1 MAGRL
6 TLSTVG
12 IKSPLDIGPAE
23 AEPDVVRLP
32 PDKPPDSRPRRAK
45 RARPRAPRGAG
56 ARAAGLRRDG
66 GEVPFYGS
74 GRPVQTSVSLDGD
87 CAQLLE
93 DLARAAHVA
102 VSALAVAAIQAGL
115 PAQSDEARMAI
126 VDERVARAGVVP
138 ARVERNFRL
147 PEQLRAR
154 VDELVAAAREH
165 LPRVNRADLV
175 NAALRRGLP
184 GDAQRAADLVSEYA
198 RRRERAAA
206 A

>member
-1 MAGRL
+1 MASRL

-12 IKSPLDIGPAE
+12 IKSPLDIGA
-23 AEPDVVRLP
+23 ADVEPDVVRLQ
-32 PDKPPDSRPRRAK
+32 PDKPSASRPRRAK
-45 RARPRAPRGAG
+45 PARPRASRGAG
-56 ARAAGLRRDG
+56 APAAGLRRDG
-66 GEVPFYGS
+66 GDVPFYGS
-74 GRPVQTSVSLDGD
+74 GRPLQTSVSLDAD

-93 DLARAAHVA
+93 ELARAAHVA

-115 PAQSDEARMAI
+115 PAHSDEARMAI

-184 GDAQRAADLVSEYA
+184 GDAQRAADLVSEHA

>member
-12 IKSPLDIGPAE
+12 IKSPLDIGA
-23 AEPDVVRLP
+23 ADVEPEVVRTQ
-32 PDKPPDSRPRRAK
+32 PDKQPSSRPRRAK
-45 RARPRAPRGAG
+45 AARARASHSAG
-56 ARAAGLRRDG
+56 APAAGSQHDG
-66 GEVPFYGS
+66 GEAPFYGC
-74 GRPVQTSVSLDGD
+74 GRPLQTSVSLDAD
-87 CAQLLE
+87 CARLVE
-93 DLARAAHVA
+93 ELARAAHVA
-102 VSALAVAAIQAGL
+102 VSALVVAAMQAGL

-126 VDERVARAGVVP
+126 VDERVSRAGAVP

-184 GDAQRAADLVSEYA
+184 TDAQQAADLVSEHA

>member
-1 MAGRL
+1 L
-6 TLSTVG
+6 
-12 IKSPLDIGPAE
+12 
-23 AEPDVVRLP
+23 
-32 PDKPPDSRPRRAK
+32 
-45 RARPRAPRGAG
+45 
-56 ARAAGLRRDG
+56 
-66 GEVPFYGS
+66 
-74 GRPVQTSVSLDGD
+74 QTSVSLDGD

-93 DLARAAHVA
+93 ELARAAHVA

-115 PAQSDEARMAI
+115 PAHSDEAQMAI

-147 PEQLRAR
+147 PEQLRTR

-184 GDAQRAADLVSEYA
+184 GDAQRAADLVSEHA

-206 A
+206 N

>member
-12 IKSPLDIGPAE
+12 IKSPLDIGA
-23 AEPDVVRLP
+23 ADVEPDVVRP
-32 PDKPPDSRPRRAK
+32 QPETQPSSRRRPAKP
-45 RARPRAPRGAG
+45 ARPRA
-56 ARAAGLRRDG
+56 ARAAGALQRDG
-66 GEVPFYGS
+66 GEVPFYGC
-74 GRPVQTSVSLDGD
+74 GRPVQTSVSLDAD
-87 CAQLLE
+87 CARLLE
-93 DLARAAHVA
+93 ELARAAHVA
-102 VSALAVAAIQAGL
+102 VSALAVAAMQAGL
-115 PAQSDEARMAI
+115 PAHSDQARMAI
-126 VDERVARAGVVP
+126 VDERVSRAGAVP

-147 PEQLRAR
+147 PEQLRTR

-175 NAALRRGLP
+175 NAALHRGLP
-184 GDAQRAADLVSEYA
+184 TDAQQAADLVSEHA